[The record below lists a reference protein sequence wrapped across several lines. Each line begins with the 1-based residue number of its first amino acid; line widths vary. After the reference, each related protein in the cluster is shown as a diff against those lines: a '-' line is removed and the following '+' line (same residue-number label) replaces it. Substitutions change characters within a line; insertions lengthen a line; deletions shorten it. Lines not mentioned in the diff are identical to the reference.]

1 MEHSGDSECA
11 LRSSL
16 LCKVYIR
23 PTTHAYLDPF
33 YVVLPDVTRSAAIS
47 DGFELRISYVDSRC
61 QNQRMC
67 RFQALSC
74 GRAND
79 ILKLAYLDIN
89 TTGLDWALCE
99 PLYLQFT

>member
-1 MEHSGDSECA
+1 MRATELTAVQGLYPTDHTSACLS
-11 LRSSL
+11 
-16 LCKVYIR
+16 R
-23 PTTHAYLDPF
+23 PLPF

-47 DGFELRISYVDSRC
+47 DGFEFRISYVDSRC

-89 TTGLDWALCE
+89 TTCLDWALGE
-99 PLYLQFT
+99 PLYLHFT